1 MRRAIKNFRL
11 KFMHLNAPT
20 LLMAISLLTL
30 LGIPAASAQAQ
41 VSPDSLKIGC
51 PIEFEAPT
59 QDTVIDIPIYAT
71 NVENLGGFSLG
82 FHYNSDMVE
91 IDSVNAWGSVIPTT
105 IPLPGF
111 PPILNVVTKPD
122 SNLILIGWYDSD
134 FQHPILP
141 HTDGYW
147 FTLKMSVK
155 AGISPSCIDIDSS
168 FVPPAGDFIF
178 SPSSGGQLTPEFINC
193 GTCDVHITGGAVA
206 PVAQCQ
212 SMVVDADGDCQAD
225 ASIDDGSYDPGS
237 LTLTLTQ
244 VPAGPY
250 PLGVTNVKLIASN
263 TSGLKDTCEATVTV
277 EDNTAPVLTCPDPIT
292 VDNDPGVCG
301 AAVSFQ
307 ATATDNCSIESITY
321 DPASGTTFDIGT
333 TSVEVIAVDGSGN
346 ADTCSFDVT
355 VSDTEAPV
363 AVCPGD
369 ITVDNDAGE
378 CEAVVAFTT
387 GGTDNC
393 GEPTVTAT
401 PPSGSSFPK
410 GTTQVMVIAEDA
422 AGLKDT
428 CYFNVTVNDTEDP
441 VLTCPGDIV
450 QSNDPGNCGA
460 VVTYNPT
467 ATDNC
472 PGSSVVSNPP
482 SGTFFDLGTTTVEA
496 VATDAA
502 GNADTCF
509 FDVTINDDEDPVI
522 TCPADTAIQLAL
534 DQTDKVVEFSVTA
547 NDNCPGAAVVST
559 PASGSVF
566 SLGETTVN
574 SVATDAA
581 GNTANCSFKV
591 TLIPPN
597 YPPTAYDTSITT
609 QEDVAVDAQLQASD
623 PETDA
628 MTYEI
633 VAGPYNGTLTAFDAN
648 TGAFTYLGNLNYNG
662 NDSLTFK
669 AKDLTNQ
676 SNVATVRIT
685 VTPVADAPIPRDT
698 SVTTAEDTPVDG
710 NVYADNIDGGPLT
723 FAVTSGPS
731 HGTVTAFDEST
742 GAFTYDPDQDY
753 FGDDQFTFSADNG
766 VPVKGVDGTVSI
778 TITPVNDAPVARDT
792 SVTTDEDVAL
802 NANVY
807 GYDIDDATIT
817 FEIVT
822 SPAHGTITAFD
833 GNTGAFTYESDLNY
847 NGSDSFTFKAYD
859 GELYSDPAT
868 VSITIDPVNDLP
880 VARDSS
886 IVVVQNEDGEG
897 RCQAYDVEGDPLYF
911 SIIGGVDH
919 GTISNFDNA
928 AGTFTYTPDTDFLG
942 DDTLY
947 FSVTEDKIDSEGFVA
962 IRVVEPA
969 FFTFDPDSVFFI
981 SNEYGSN
988 PDPVLQQIT
997 SASPTGEDFE
1007 WFCIW
1012 EADWLSISVDTGTTP
1027 SEVEYSADISGLL
1040 PGTYEALVIYHVMLM
1055 KAGAGG
1061 PSDTVVVTLTI
1072 DNPVANDSVVVRD
1085 AIGLPGDPVMVELYG
1100 RNSAPTVETR
1110 IPLVYDAAVLTY
1122 DSTLLAGTR
1131 LEAAESS
1138 ILHYAYDSEL
1148 SIVSLFTHGALDP
1161 GAGEFARIYFTIN
1174 SGAVPGTVTQI
1185 GLAEGEDFYFLLDE
1199 DHGSAQVVPAFVAGE
1214 VTVDFYSDVNDN
1226 DLSLPNA
1233 YALGQ
1238 NYPNPFNPE
1247 TVIEYNLPHAAQVRL
1262 TVFNIVGQEVTTLV
1276 NDYQSAGIKRVIW
1289 DGTDAYGIKVTSGVY
1304 FYRLSTADFD
1314 MTRKMIMMK

>member
-1 MRRAIKNFRL
+1 MRRATKNFRL
-11 KFMHLNAPT
+11 KSVTLKAPT

-41 VSPDSLKIGC
+41 DNLTIGC
-51 PIEFEAPT
+51 PIEFEAPA

-111 PPILNVVTKPD
+111 PPILNVVAYPD
-122 SNLILIGWYDSD
+122 QNIFFVGWYDND
-134 FQHPILP
+134 FKHPILP
-141 HTDGYW
+141 NTDGYW

-155 AGISPSCIDIDSS
+155 AGISPSCIDIDST

-178 SPSSGGQLTPEFINC
+178 SPSTGGQITPEFIDC
-193 GTCDVHITGGAVA
+193 GTCDVHITGGAVP

-212 SMVVDADGDCQAD
+212 SVVVEADGDCQAD
-225 ASIDDGSYDPGS
+225 ASIDDGSYDPGG

-277 EDNTAPVLTCPDPIT
+277 EDNTAPVLTCPDPII
-292 VDNDPGVCG
+292 VGNDPGECG
-301 AAVSFQ
+301 ALVTYQ
-307 ATATDNCSIESITY
+307 ATATDNCSIESISY
-321 DPASGTTFDIGT
+321 DPPSGTTFDIGT
-333 TSVEVIAVDGSGN
+333 SPVQVIALDASGN
-346 ADTCSFDVT
+346 ADTCTFDVT
-355 VSDTEAPV
+355 VNDNEAPV
-363 AVCPGD
+363 AQCPGD
-369 ITVDNDAGE
+369 IVVDNDPGE
-378 CEAVVAFTT
+378 CRAAVNFVID
-387 GGTDNC
+387 GTDNC
-393 GEPTVTAT
+393 GEPTLTAT
-401 PPSGSSFPK
+401 PPSGTIFPK
-410 GTTQVMVIAEDA
+410 GSTQVRVIAVDKA
-422 AGLKDT
+422 DNADT
-428 CYFNVTVNDTEDP
+428 CYFTVTVNDTEDP

-450 QSNDPGNCGA
+450 QSNDPGDCGA
-460 VVTYNPT
+460 VVTYTPT

-472 PGSSVVSNPP
+472 DDATVTVDPP
-482 SGTFFDLGTTTVEA
+482 SGTFFDLGTTTVEVVA
-496 VATDAA
+496 VDVA

-509 FDVTINDDEDPVI
+509 FDVTVNDDEDPII

-534 DQTDKVVEFSVTA
+534 DQTDKVVAFSVTA
-547 NDNCPGAAVVST
+547 SDNCPGVDVVST
-559 PASGSVF
+559 PASGTVF

-581 GNTANCSFKV
+581 GNTAACSFKV

-609 QEDVAVDAQLQASD
+609 DEDVAVNAQLQASD

-628 MTYEI
+628 LTYEI
-633 VAGPYNGTLTAFDAN
+633 VAGPYNGTLTAFDAS

-662 NDSLTFK
+662 ADSLTFK

-698 SVTTAEDTPVDG
+698 SITTAEDTPVDG
-710 NVYADNIDGGPLT
+710 NVYADNVDGGPLT
-723 FAVTSGPS
+723 YHVESGPT
-731 HGTVTAFDEST
+731 HGSLTAFDQTT
-742 GAFTYDPDQDY
+742 GTFTYSPEQDY
-753 FGDDQFTFSADNG
+753 FGSDEFTFSADNS
-766 VPVKGVDGTVSI
+766 VPGKLANGTVSI
-778 TITPVNDAPVARDT
+778 TITPVNDAPIARDT

-802 NANVY
+802 NAHVY

-817 FEIVT
+817 FELAS
-822 SPAHGTITAFD
+822 SPAHGSITAFD
-833 GNTGAFTYESDLNY
+833 GNTGAFTYEPNLNY

-868 VSITIDPVNDLP
+868 VDITIDPVDDAP
-880 VARDSS
+880 VGRDSS
-886 IVVVQNEDGEG
+886 IVVVQNEDGQG
-897 RCQAYDVEGDPLYF
+897 QCQGYDVDGDPLYF
-911 SIIGGVDH
+911 TIAGGPDH
-919 GTISNFDNA
+919 GSISNFDNLT
-928 AGTFTYTPDTDFLG
+928 GTFTYTPDTDYLG
-942 DDTLY
+942 PDTL
-947 FSVTEDKIDSEGFVA
+947 FFNVGNDKPAIGGFVA
-962 IRVVEPA
+962 ISVVEPA
-969 FFTFDPDSVFFI
+969 FFTFDPDSLFFL

-988 PDPVLQQIT
+988 PDPILQQIT
-997 SASPTGEDFE
+997 SASPTGDDFE
-1007 WFCIW
+1007 WFLTW
-1012 EADWLSISVDTGTTP
+1012 GADWLSISADTGTTP
-1027 SEVEYSADISGLL
+1027 SEVEYSVDISGLL
-1040 PGTYEALVIYHVMLM
+1040 PGTYEALVIYHIVLS
-1055 KAGAGG
+1055 AASLGG
-1061 PSDTVVVTLTI
+1061 PSDTVVVTLTV
-1072 DNPVANDSVVVRD
+1072 DNPISNDSVVVHD
-1085 AIGLPGDPVMVELYG
+1085 ALGLPGEAIMVDLTG
-1100 RNSAPTVETR
+1100 RNSAPTVETH
-1110 IPLVYDAAVLTY
+1110 IPLVYDASVLTY
-1122 DSTLLAGTR
+1122 DSTVLAGTR

-1138 ILHYAYDSEL
+1138 ILSYLYDSEL
-1148 SIVSLFTHGALDP
+1148 SIVSLFIHGALDP
-1161 GAGEFARIYFTIN
+1161 GAGEFAKVYFTIN
-1174 SGAVPGTVTQI
+1174 PGAVPGTVTQV
-1185 GLAEGEDFYFLLDE
+1185 GLADGEDFFFLLDE
-1199 DHGSAQVVPAFVAGE
+1199 DHGSTAVVPAFRAGE
-1214 VTVDFYSDVNDN
+1214 VTVDILSDVNDN

-1276 NDYQSAGIKRVIW
+1276 NDYQSSGVKRVIW
-1289 DGTDAYGIKVTSGVY
+1289 DGTDAHGIKVTSGVY
-1304 FYRLSTADFD
+1304 FYRLNTADFD